1 MRGAIVGLSVLAVG
15 LLIGFYAVVSNSVQM
30 SAARRAET
38 APPLTTSV
46 ATAKARPANRAG
58 ARVALAGSPRLAD

>member
-15 LLIGFYAVVSNSVQM
+15 LLIGYYAVVSNSVQM

-38 APPLTTSV
+38 SLPSVTSV
-46 ATAKARPANRAG
+46 ATAKARPANRTG